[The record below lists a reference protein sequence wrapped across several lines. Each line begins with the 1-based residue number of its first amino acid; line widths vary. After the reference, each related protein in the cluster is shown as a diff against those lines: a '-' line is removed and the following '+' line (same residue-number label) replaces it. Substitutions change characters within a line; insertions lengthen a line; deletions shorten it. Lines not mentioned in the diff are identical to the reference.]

1 MSWYSNVSR
10 HSGLWRH
17 PDLSR
22 SQDTPVLSNSTLS
35 KNSRLYQLYCL
46 SIANCLQRA
55 RGRLQSWW
63 GKLKIFKKFV
73 FSLLYSLVPPRD
85 VYNRVY
91 QNKGDRH
98 LKFSG
103 QPRTLLRNLR
113 SYNGKAYMNG
123 TFLSK
128 NQNPQ
133 KLRPSDL
140 HRGWSSKQAFLA

>member
-63 GKLKIFKKFV
+63 GKLKIFKKLV
-73 FSLLYSLVPPRD
+73 LSLLYSLVPPRD

-103 QPRTLLRNLR
+103 QPRTLLRNLM
-113 SYNGKAYMNG
+113 SYNGKILHDQC
-123 TFLSK
+123 FFVKDSLSTK
-128 NQNPQ
+128 VEAIWPPQ
-133 KLRPSDL
+133 RPIL
-140 HRGWSSKQAFLA
+140 